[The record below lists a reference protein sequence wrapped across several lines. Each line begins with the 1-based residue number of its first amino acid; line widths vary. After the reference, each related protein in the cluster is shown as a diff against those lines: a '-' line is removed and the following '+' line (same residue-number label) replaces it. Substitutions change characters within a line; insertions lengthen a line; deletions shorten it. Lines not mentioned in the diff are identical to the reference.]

1 LASQDTLGRGTIIA
15 NLDIFASRWRSI
27 IDSWDE
33 RQRGRS
39 ETSHAQ
45 LFWSDLLR
53 CFGVIPERISLFEV
67 EADRATTGSWGS
79 IDVFWSGVFLGEAK
93 SVGKNLDFA
102 YRQALDYLAGGSIAQ
117 HEWPRFVIVTD
128 FERIRV
134 VRQGTDSWDILIPL
148 DQVASYV
155 DQLVFLAG
163 HEDVT
168 PAEEADASIDAAA
181 IMARLY
187 EAMTGAEADAPVA
200 DEAATDP
207 GQEDARV
214 EQASVFLTRILFL
227 LYGDDAGLWRED
239 LFYEFVLNYTRKD
252 GTDLGQ
258 QLHALFDTLNT
269 PEHARNPRLAN
280 MLARF
285 PYVNGSLFTDDNHLE
300 YFDRQMREALL
311 SACRF
316 RWTRISPAVF
326 GSMFQL
332 VKSKEARRAAGEHYT
347 TETNILKTIG
357 PLFLDDLRTQA
368 DRLCANRSTTIK
380 ALREFR
386 DQLATHLFL
395 DPACGCGN
403 FLVIAYREVRR
414 IETQIIREIRK
425 REGETGL
432 ALDATLETKLTIGQF
447 HGIEISWWP
456 AKIAETAMFL
466 VDHQANRGLAAAVG
480 QAPERLPI
488 TITAHIHHTNALHSD
503 WDSLIPAVTGN
514 TYIFGNPPF
523 VGHKAKSRE
532 QREELRRV
540 WGAHYSGALDY
551 VSGWHAQ
558 AMRLYDDSRTGEF
571 AYVTTNSIS
580 QGEQVPALFTPIY
593 EQSWRIKFAH
603 RTFAWDSDA
612 PGKAAV
618 HCVVVGFTR
627 DPHVS
632 QQLWDYRDV
641 AGEPRHQQVQI
652 GINGYLVDGPWVLV
666 TGETRPISPELAPV
680 NFGTMPLGSSL
691 LVEPSEHPAVAAD
704 PIAAKYLRR
713 FVGARELIYGHD
725 RWCLWMDLLEFDP
738 ADLGRSPILKQR
750 VAQSRQWR
758 SEQTESGDAYK
769 YRSSPHL
776 FRPNKT
782 RPTVPYV
789 CIPRHV
795 SETRRYFLVARF
807 TPEVIAGDANFT
819 LADPTGLQVAVIS
832 SSMFITWQKAVGGR
846 IKSDLRFAKR
856 LTWNTFPVP
865 ALSEATR
872 QRIITAG
879 QGVLDARDRHPH
891 RSLADHYNPLA
902 MDPELVKAHDRLDR
916 EVDRALGASRKLTSD
931 QQRLELLFKNYR
943 RLTQHPH

>member
-1 LASQDTLGRGTIIA
+1 MVGQDILGRGTIIT
-15 NLDIFASRWRSI
+15 NLDTFANRWRSI

-134 VRQGTDSWDILIPL
+134 VKQGTDSWDILIPL
-148 DQVASYV
+148 DQIANHV
-155 DQLVFLAG
+155 DQLAFLAG

-187 EAMTGAEADAPVA
+187 EAMTGSDADAPVA
-200 DEAATDP
+200 EEAATDP

-214 EQASVFLTRILFL
+214 EQASVFLTRVLFL

-269 PEHARNPRLAN
+269 PESARNPRLAN

-285 PYVNGSLFTDDNHLE
+285 PYVNGSLFTDDNPLE

-316 RWTRISPAVF
+316 RWIRISPAVF

-357 PLFLDDLRTQA
+357 PLFLEDLKARA

-380 ALREFR
+380 ALRDFR
-386 DQLATHLFL
+386 DQLATHIFL

-403 FLVIAYREVRR
+403 FLVVAYRDLRR
-414 IETQIIREIRK
+414 IETQIIREIRR
-425 REGETGL
+425 REDDTGL

-447 HGIEISWWP
+447 HGIEINWWP

-466 VDHQANRGLAAAVG
+466 VDHQANRELAAAVG

-488 TITAHIHHTNALHSD
+488 SITAHIHHTNALHAH
-503 WDSLIPAVTGN
+503 WNSLIPAAAGN
-514 TYIFGNPPF
+514 TYVFGNPPF
-523 VGHKAKSRE
+523 RGDGRERDQLDDLQAAWGSSKQLSRMDF
-532 QREELRRV
+532 V
-540 WGAHYSGALDY
+540 T
-551 VSGWHAQ
+551 GWHAKTL
-558 AMRLYDDSRTGEF
+558 RLYDGERTGEWAF
-571 AYVTTNSIS
+571 VTTNSIT
-580 QGEQVPALFTPIY
+580 QGDQVPRLLEPIFDAGW
-593 EQSWRIKFAH
+593 QIKFAH
-603 RTFAWDSDA
+603 RTFSWDSDA

-618 HCVVVGFTR
+618 HCVIIGFTR
-627 DPHVS
+627 N
-632 QQLWDYRDV
+632 QTTRQLLWDYPDV
-641 AGEPRHQQVQI
+641 RAAPVLLPVEEA
-652 GINGYLVDGPWVLV
+652 INAYLVDGPNVLV
-666 TGETRPISPELAPV
+666 TKASQPISPEIIASLR
-680 NFGTMPLGSSL
+680 GSMPTDDGNLIIEPDEHD
-691 LVEPSEHPAVAAD
+691 LVMAD
-704 PIAAKYLRR
+704 EVAAKYVHP
-713 FVGARELIYGHD
+713 FVGAKELLHGLD
-725 RWCLWMDLLEFDP
+725 RWCLWLEDMDP
-738 ADLGRSPILKQR
+738 ADVGRSRILK
-750 VAQSRQWR
+750 SRLAAVR
-758 SEQTESGDAYK
+758 DFRAASKASTTREFALY
-769 YRSSPHL
+769 PHL
-776 FRPNKT
+776 FRQRAKQS
-782 RPTVPYV
+782 VPYV

-795 SETRRYFLVARF
+795 SETRRYFPVARF
-807 TPEVIAGDANFT
+807 GPEVIAGDANFT
-819 LADPTGLQVAVIS
+819 LTDPDGLQFALIS
-832 SSMFITWQKAVGGR
+832 SSMFITWQRTIGGR
-846 IKSDLRFAKR
+846 IKSDLRFGST
-856 LTWNTFPVP
+856 LTWYTFPVP
-865 ALSEATR
+865 SLSDTAR
-872 QRIITAG
+872 QRIIAAG
-879 QGVLDARDRHPH
+879 QGVLDARAQHTG
-891 RSLADHYNPLA
+891 RSLADHYNPLSMA
-902 MDPELVKAHDRLDR
+902 PALVKAHDSLDR
-916 EVDRALGASRKLTSD
+916 EVDRALGASRKLNSD
-931 QQRLELLFKNYR
+931 QRRLELLFQNYR
-943 RLTQHPH
+943 ALTRSRS